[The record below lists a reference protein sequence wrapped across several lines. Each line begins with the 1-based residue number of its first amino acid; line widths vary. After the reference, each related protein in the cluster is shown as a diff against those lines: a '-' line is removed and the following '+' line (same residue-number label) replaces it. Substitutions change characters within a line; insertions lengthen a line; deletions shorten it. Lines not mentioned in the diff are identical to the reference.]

1 MSHRKSQSK
10 DPRFA
15 EKVRESFSRQG
26 LMRTLGAELTHVG
39 EGTVEIRVKFRDEF
53 CQEHGYFH
61 GAVTGAIAD
70 TTCGYAAYSLT
81 PPKSTVL
88 TVEYKLNLLA
98 PAQGEEL
105 IARASVIRAGRTLT
119 VCRADVHVA
128 RHGKETLCGTLLAT
142 IMVMPASENRPE
154 G

>member
-1 MSHRKSQSK
+1 MKNQNVSAQ

-15 EKVRESFSRQG
+15 EKVRESFLRQG
-26 LMRTLGAELTHVG
+26 LMRTLGADLTHVG
-39 EGTVEIRVKFRDEF
+39 HGATEIRVKYREELS
-53 CQEHGYFH
+53 QEHGYFH

-70 TTCGYAAYSLT
+70 TACGYAAYSLT

-98 PAQGEEL
+98 PAQGDEL
-105 IARASVIRAGRTLT
+105 IARANVIRAGRTLA
-119 VCRADVHVA
+119 VCRADVHVLRA
-128 RHGKETLCGTLLAT
+128 GAEALCGTLLAT